1 MIDGISKHYAVYARR
16 FSLLLLAS
24 LLGLLLY
31 GCGDSNESGLTVGQA
46 APALDLPA
54 AAGGAVSLA
63 DYRGNQPVL
72 LYFHMADG

>member
-1 MIDGISKHYAVYARR
+1 MIDGHRSHFVVYARR
-16 FSLLLLAS
+16 FSLLLFTP

-31 GCGDSNESGLTVGQA
+31 SCGDSDESGLTVGQA
-46 APALDLPA
+46 APAFDLPA
-54 AAGGAVSLA
+54 AAGGTVSLA

>member
-1 MIDGISKHYAVYARR
+1 MIDGLSKQYIVYARR
-16 FSLLLLAS
+16 FGLLLLTP

-31 GCGDSNESGLTVGQA
+31 SCGDSDKSGLKVGQA

-54 AAGGAVSLA
+54 AAGGTVSLA

-72 LYFHMADG
+72 LFFHMADG